1 MNEIAVT
8 IAGNRYKAK
17 NLDESFVKFVEEDLK
32 SAGVVFDRDN
42 TAEQFFGAYLRLAN
56 RWYHYEQ
63 EIDEI
68 LTSIEKE

>member
-32 SAGVVFDRDN
+32 SAGVMLDRDN
-42 TAEQFFGAYLRLAN
+42 SAEQLFGAYLRLAN
-56 RWYHYEQ
+56 KWYHYEQ

-68 LTSIEKE
+68 LSSIEIE

>member
-17 NLDESFVKFVEEDLK
+17 NLDEDFAKFVEEDLK
-32 SAGVVFDRDN
+32 SSGVMLDRDN
-42 TAEQFFGAYLRLAN
+42 TAEQFFGAYLRLAS
-56 RWYHYEQ
+56 RWYHYEK

-68 LTSIEKE
+68 LSDIEKE